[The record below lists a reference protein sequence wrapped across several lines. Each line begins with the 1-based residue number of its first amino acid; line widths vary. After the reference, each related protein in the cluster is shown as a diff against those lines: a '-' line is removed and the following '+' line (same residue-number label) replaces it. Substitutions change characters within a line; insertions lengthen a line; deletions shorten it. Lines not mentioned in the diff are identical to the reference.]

1 MPNGPPLSDDG
12 VYLVLA
18 VMFIC
23 ALVAA
28 CAAFLLA
35 WGLFQFLL
43 GAVTGA

>member
-1 MPNGPPLSDDG
+1 MRPPLSDDG

-23 ALVAA
+23 ALAAA
-28 CAAFLLA
+28 CATFLLA

-43 GAVTGA
+43 EAVTGA